1 MGGESGPPK
10 IRWVGIK
17 FLDIPNMGLDMMG
30 YITVLEGEIT
40 ISTSKMHKQIYLL
53 WNFAGV
59 NLDMANCNLK
69 YSKTNG
75 PEKKHYTPR
84 NYQFAPENG

>member
-1 MGGESGPPK
+1 
-10 IRWVGIK
+10 
-17 FLDIPNMGLDMMG
+17 MGLDMMG

-69 YSKTNG
+69 YSKEALHSLKLSVRT
-75 PEKKHYTPR
+75 
-84 NYQFAPENG
+84 